1 MKAILC
7 FSGGMDSTT
16 LAAHY
21 HAAGYKLGLLSFDY
35 GQRHGS
41 SELKAA
47 RTIAEH
53 FGASHHII
61 DLSAVGDLMPGSALT
76 DPGVEVPDGHYEE
89 ASMKATV
96 VPNRN
101 AIMANIA
108 IGVAS
113 AGKADVIA
121 LGVHAG
127 DHAVYPDCRPEFV
140 RALRQCMHHALKGF
154 HTPRLETPFIGL
166 TKAEIA
172 AEAHRHAAPLQ
183 LSWSCYKGGDL
194 HCGTCGTCVER
205 REAFALSGLVD
216 PTEYAVDG
224 GGS

>member
-1 MKAILC
+1 MKAVVC

-16 LAAHY
+16 LAARY
-21 HAAGYKLGLLSFDY
+21 ADAGHDLTLISFNY

-41 SELKAA
+41 RELRAA
-47 RTIAEH
+47 RRVAQHFDAEH
-53 FGASHHII
+53 HVVDMSFLAH
-61 DLSAVGDLMPGSALT
+61 LLPGSALT
-76 DPGVEVPDGHYEE
+76 DPAVAVPDGHYEE
-89 ASMKATV
+89 ESMKATV

-113 AGKADVIA
+113 AAKADVIA

-140 RALRQCMHHALKGF
+140 RALRQCMVHALQGF
-154 HTPRLETPFIGL
+154 HTPRLEAPFL
-166 TKAEIA
+166 RMTKAEIA
-172 AEAHRHAAPLQ
+172 AEAHEINAPLD
-183 LSWSCYKGGDL
+183 LSWSCYKGGEI

-205 REAFALSGLVD
+205 REAFEVAGVTD
-216 PTEYAVDG
+216 PTRYAA
-224 GGS
+224 